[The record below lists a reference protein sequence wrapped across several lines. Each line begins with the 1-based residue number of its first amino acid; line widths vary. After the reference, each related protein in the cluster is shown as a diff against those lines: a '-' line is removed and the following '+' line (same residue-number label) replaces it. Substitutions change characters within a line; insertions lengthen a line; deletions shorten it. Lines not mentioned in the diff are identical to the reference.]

1 MEVGDNSLINNLW
14 TIVATT
20 EKQVL
25 VINFLGEIKAYL
37 VESFSP
43 KVRDVFFNEVR
54 GAQDITDLAS
64 NMSFQM
70 ATLNPITIEDRI
82 QGRSRKDFK
91 FGHDNYM
98 WMISNKKN
106 EY

>member
-1 MEVGDNSLINNLW
+1 MEINKTAIDNLW
-14 TIVATT
+14 TLVATT
-20 EKQVL
+20 QKQVIVVDFFGDL
-25 VINFLGEIKAYL
+25 RAYI

-54 GAQDITDLAS
+54 GAQDITDFSIHLP
-64 NMSFQM
+64 FQM
-70 ATLNPITIEDRI
+70 AELNPVTLEDRI
-82 QGRSRKDFK
+82 QSRPKKDFK
-91 FGHDNYM
+91 FGHENYI

>member
-1 MEVGDNSLINNLW
+1 MIDINDLW

-20 EKQVL
+20 KKQFL
-25 VINFLGEIKAYL
+25 VIDFLGKIKVYL

-43 KVRDVFFNEVR
+43 KTRDVYFNEVR
-54 GAQDITDLAS
+54 GAQDVTDLAEH
-64 NMSFQM
+64 MVFQISQM
-70 ATLNPITIEDRI
+70 NPISFEERI
-82 QGRSRKDFK
+82 QGRSKKDFK

-98 WMISNKKN
+98 WLISDKKN